1 MSADKQDY
9 IAELQNVEYPT
20 KYLLNFLF
28 KCIFPFYKRF
38 KKKDIYYL
46 VLRIP
51 KYLYITHF
59 TFLTKT
65 IFLYLFHSNL
75 NNNISETEVDL
86 ISL

>member
-59 TFLTKT
+59 TFLTQT
-65 IFLYLFHSNL
+65 IFLQGVPKKVLFRK
-75 NNNISETEVDL
+75 IAKPL
-86 ISL
+86 IK